1 MTNLNR
7 MSWRWVVAG
16 LFLALSACG
25 GAAEVEDVLG
35 TSESA
40 LTCTCGAETFTVVR
54 RATSVNCARAY
65 DQANSLADEA
75 IAAACPAGGCNL
87 TRSLQSCAP
96 VGPNGSQGFSMGVL
110 VTYSCNEPDNCV
122 E

>member
-1 MTNLNR
+1 

-16 LFLALSACG
+16 LFLTLSACG
-25 GAAEVEDVLG
+25 GAAQTQDVLE

-40 LTCTCGAETFTVVR
+40 LACTCGAEAFTVVR
-54 RATSVNCARAY
+54 RASSVNCSRAY
-65 DQANSLADEA
+65 ELANILADEA

-110 VTYSCNEPDNCV
+110 VTYSCNEPDTCV